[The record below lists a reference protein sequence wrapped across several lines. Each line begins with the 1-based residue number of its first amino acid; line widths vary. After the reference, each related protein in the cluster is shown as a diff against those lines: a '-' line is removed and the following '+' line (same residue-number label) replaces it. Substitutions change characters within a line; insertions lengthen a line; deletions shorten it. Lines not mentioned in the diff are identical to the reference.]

1 MDSRYREDVRRGQL
15 VDITLKADQGTDK
28 LTRGRVKAILT
39 SISFHPRG
47 IKVMLEDGQVGRIV
61 YFIVED

>member
-1 MDSRYREDVRRGQL
+1 MDSRYREDVKRGQL

-39 SISFHPRG
+39 SIAFHPRG

-61 YFIVED
+61 YFIVEN